1 MNTELTYEQK
11 AILQSTILNP
21 CTDLQT
27 MPTASGKA
35 YKIKPY
41 TQSAFDPG
49 TQIQLGSHVFNS
61 AQLGDLL
68 TILLDQYPELK
79 I

>member
-1 MNTELTYEQK
+1 MSTELTYEQRSM
-11 AILQSTILNP
+11 LQSSILNP
-21 CTDLQT
+21 LISHKT
-27 MPTASGKA
+27 MPIASGKT

-41 TQSAFDPG
+41 TQPAFDHG

>member
-1 MNTELTYEQK
+1 MNTELSYEQK
-11 AILQSTILNP
+11 AILQAQGRNPYAAFQTISEKLCTTLTFNP
-21 CTDLQT
+21 
-27 MPTASGKA
+27 GEK
-35 YKIKPY
+35 
-41 TQSAFDPG
+41 
-49 TQIQLGSHVFNS
+49 IQLGSHVFNS

>member
-21 CTDLQT
+21 CQT